1 MIFQGIRTSIAKKP
15 YIFVIFQGGGSEI
28 PVPHS
33 GSAHEGVNGEHFMRI
48 KHWLRV
54 YNSGKCTKYETC
66 AVAQV
71 SYFAHF
77 LHRFHILHISCTGFI
92 LCTFLAL
99 DSYFAHF
106 LHRFHIVH
114 ISCTGFVFC
123 TFLALVSYFAHFSH

>member
-1 MIFQGIRTSIAKKP
+1 
-15 YIFVIFQGGGSEI
+15 
-28 PVPHS
+28 
-33 GSAHEGVNGEHFMRI
+33 MRI

-71 SYFAHF
+71 SYFAN
-77 LHRFHILHISCTGFI
+77 
-92 LCTFLAL
+92 
-99 DSYFAHF
+99 F

-123 TFLALVSYFAHFSH
+123 TFLALVSYFAHFLHWFHILHISRTDFIFCTFLAIVDTTATYII